1 MESSP
6 SGGDV
11 KQAYDYDKE
20 RCDMADR
27 LTASAE
33 LCELKESFAEFPP
46 RPDQARVQDL
56 QNVHPAEGH
65 TQDTGTVFYRGT
77 FQGCSHRQ
85 HLRSQIG
92 THTHQI
98 PPGK

>member
-27 LTASAE
+27 LTVSAE
-33 LCELKESFAEFPP
+33 LCELKEFLAEFPLDP
-46 RPDQARVQDL
+46 IKPDSKTYKMSIQPKDTLR
-56 QNVHPAEGH
+56 
-65 TQDTGTVFYRGT
+65 TQVLFSTEEPSKVA
-77 FQGCSHRQ
+77 H
-85 HLRSQIG
+85 IG
-92 THTHQI
+92 NTLD
-98 PPGK
+98 PK